1 MQCICIENNYNNTN
15 FTVGKIYEYKE
26 DGHIRTDCGNM
37 WIKSYKPFQIE
48 DNIFECVMCKFQ
60 VSK

>member
-26 DGHIRTDCGNM
+26 DGYIRTNWGNM
-37 WIKSYKPFQIE
+37 WTKSYKPFKIE
-48 DNIFECVMCKFQ
+48 DNTFECGMCKFRT
-60 VSK
+60 SK